1 MYQNNP
7 QRHRERH
14 EDNDERKPY
23 ERHDNDYKD
32 RRGDW
37 SNDEKSGK
45 KYI

>member
-7 QRHRERH
+7 QRQRERH

-23 ERHDNDYKD
+23 ERHDNYKD

-37 SNDEKSGK
+37 SNDQKSGN